1 MVRISAA
8 FALVACLA
16 FQTAAAQSP
25 REQLLVTPAWL
36 SAHLTDPNLVLLH
49 VGDKAEY
56 NLRHIPGA
64 RFVTLADLSIGGGD
78 AAGLNLQMPP
88 AGSLRD
94 RLVALGVSDSSRVV
108 VYYATSQITQA
119 TRIVLT
125 LDYAGLGDKASLLD
139 GGMGAWIGSAHDVT
153 DVLPAPKTGVLAPLS
168 IKPII
173 VDAAYVKANLKTADV
188 SIVDA
193 RLAPFYDGTQVGG
206 SPQAPHKTGHIE
218 GAKSVPW
225 SDLTT
230 DQQTFRPAA
239 EVQDRFTKAGVKP
252 GDTIVA
258 YCHIGQQATAVVFAA
273 RTLGFKV
280 LLYDGSFEDW
290 SRQPEAPVATTIKKD
305 R

>member
-16 FQTAAAQSP
+16 FQTAGAQSP
-25 REQLLVTPAWL
+25 RDQLLVTPAWL
-36 SAHLTDPNLVLLH
+36 AAHIKDPNLVLLH
-49 VGDKAEY
+49 VGDRAEY
-56 NLRHIPGA
+56 GLRHIPGA
-64 RFVTLADLSIGGGD
+64 RFVTLADLSITGGD
-78 AAGLNLQMPP
+78 AGGLNLQMPAP
-88 AGSLRD
+88 GSLRD
-94 RLVALGVSDSSRVV
+94 RLVALGVSDTSRVV

-125 LDYAGLGDKASLLD
+125 LDYAGLGDKSSLLD
-139 GGMGAWIGSAHDVT
+139 GGMGGWIGAGHDVT
-153 DVLPAPKTGVLAPLS
+153 DVLPPARTGVLAPLT

-173 VDAAYVKANLKTADV
+173 VDATYVKANLKTDNV

-193 RLAPFYDGTQVGG
+193 RLTPFYDGTQVGG

-239 EVQDRFTKAGVKP
+239 ELQDRFTKAGVKP

-258 YCHIGQQATAVVFAA
+258 YCHLGQQATAAVFAA

-290 SRQPEAPVATTIKKD
+290 SRLPEAPVATSIKKD
-305 R
+305 

>member
-78 AAGLNLQMPP
+78 ATGLNLQMPP

-139 GGMGAWIGSAHDVT
+139 GGMGAWIAAAHDVT
-153 DVLPAPKTGVLAPLS
+153 DVSPAAKTGVLAPLS

-252 GDTIVA
+252 GDTVVA